1 MMRGRSPVAFAV
13 LCLTAPLAPHAGGA
27 TPDDLTALPLEQLL
41 QVPMVTSASRFEQ
54 PVSDAPS
61 AVVVLTARDIREHG
75 WRTLADAL
83 ASVPGLYVTQ
93 DRNYSYLGARGFLR
107 PGDYDSR
114 FLLLI
119 DGVRLNDAVYDQA
132 LIGNEGLLD
141 MDLVARIEYV
151 PGPGAA
157 VYGSNALFGVINVI
171 TKAGSALAGA
181 QASATLAGAG
191 ERRVRAS
198 YGWHAQNGD
207 DLLLSASAYRRRG
220 DDLYF
225 AEFDTPEQNG
235 GLALGLDGERA
246 HSVFAKAAGRGFT
259 FSAGYVARTKD
270 IPTAS
275 FGAVFNLPNYTH
287 DTQAFANLGYT
298 RQAGAGV
305 LLAANAFWGRA
316 DYEGAGWYPDEEA
329 AARRNVDGAHA
340 AWYGANLHATVTA
353 FAGHKLVAGIEARR
367 NARREQYNYNEAPYE
382 LLLDERRADSRWGV
396 YLDDEIVLRPGLL
409 LNAGLRYDRDSVIGS
424 RVSPRA
430 ALIAQAGPRDT
441 VKLIAGNA
449 YRSPNAYEL
458 YYGIAAADGMLAN
471 PGLRAEVIR
480 TKELVWE
487 RRQNAYGK
495 MTASLF
501 HYRMDELITQQL
513 DADTGMLVFRN
524 TDRASARG
532 VELAGERAFRSGA
545 RVRASYTWQLA
556 RDGAGA
562 WLVSSPRHLAKLA
575 AAVPLAGL
583 PARLANEMQCSS
595 ARRTEHALAAGYC
608 VANLTLTTL
617 PGAFGRGIGVAV
629 SAYNLFDRR
638 HGDPA
643 GPAFVQEAV
652 PRAGRTLA
660 LRLDY
665 EFGR

>member
-1 MMRGRSPVAFAV
+1 MKRTPVALAV
-13 LCLTAPLAPHAGGA
+13 LCLSALPCAGAA

-54 PVSDAPS
+54 SVSDAPS

-93 DRNYSYLGARGFLR
+93 DRNYTYLGARGFLR

-132 LIGNEGLLD
+132 LVGNEGLLD

-171 TKAGSALAGA
+171 TKTGSALAGP
-181 QASATLAGAG
+181 QASVTLAGAG

-207 DLLLSASAYRRRG
+207 DLLLSASGYRRRG

-225 AEFDTPEQNG
+225 PEFDTLDQNG
-235 GLALGLDGERA
+235 GIARGLDGERA
-246 HSVFAKAAGRGFT
+246 HSVFAKAAGRGFV
-259 FSAGYVARTKD
+259 FSAGYVAREKD
-270 IPTAS
+270 IPTGS
-275 FGAVFNLPNYTH
+275 FGAVFNRPNTTR
-287 DTQAFANLGYT
+287 DTQAFADLGYT
-298 RQAGAGV
+298 HQAAPGV
-305 LLAANAFWGRA
+305 LLAANAFWGQA
-316 DYEGAGWYPDEEA
+316 DYEGAGWYPDGEGG
-329 AARRNVDGAHA
+329 ARRNVDGAHA
-340 AWYGANLHATVTA
+340 AWYGANVHATVTA
-353 FAGHKLVAGIEARR
+353 VAGHKLVAGIEGRR
-367 NARREQYNYNEAPYE
+367 NARRDQYNYNEGPYE
-382 LLLDERRADSRWGV
+382 PLLDERHADSRWGV
-396 YLDDEIVLRPGLL
+396 YLDDEIALRPWLL
-409 LNAGLRYDRDSVIGS
+409 LNAGVRYDRDSVIGS

-430 ALIAQAGPRDT
+430 ALIARPGARDT
-441 VKLIAGNA
+441 VKLIAGSA

-458 YYGIAAADGMLAN
+458 YYAIPGADGMLAN
-471 PGLRAEVIR
+471 PALRAEAIR
-480 TKELVWE
+480 TRELVWE
-487 RRQNAYGK
+487 RMQGAYGK
-495 MTASLF
+495 LTASLF
-501 HYRMDELITQQL
+501 RYRMDDLITQQV
-513 DADTGMLVFRN
+513 DSDTGMLVFRN
-524 TDRASARG
+524 TDRAVAHG
-532 VELAGERAFRSGA
+532 LELAGERTFQSGT

-575 AAVPLAGL
+575 AAVPLPGL
-583 PARLANEMQCSS
+583 PARLGNELHCSS
-595 ARRTEHALAAGYC
+595 ARRTEHALAGGYC
-608 VANLTLTTL
+608 VANLTLTAL
-617 PGAFGRGIGVAV
+617 PGAFGRGVGVAV
-629 SAYNLFDRR
+629 SVYNLFDRR
-638 HGDPA
+638 YGDPA
-643 GPAFVQEAV
+643 GPAFVQEALAR
-652 PRAGRTLA
+652 PGRTLA

-665 EFGR
+665 DFGR

>member
-181 QASATLAGAG
+181 QTSVTVAGAG
-191 ERRVRAS
+191 ERRMRAS

-225 AEFDTPEQNG
+225 PEFDTPEQNG
-235 GLALGLDGERA
+235 GVARGLDGERA
-246 HSVFAKAAGRGFT
+246 HSVFAKVVGRGFT
-259 FSAGYVARTKD
+259 FSAGYVARDKD
-270 IPTAS
+270 VPTAS
-275 FGAVFNLPNYTH
+275 FGTLFNLPSDTR

-298 RQAGAGV
+298 RQAGPGV

-316 DYEGAGWYPDEEA
+316 DYEGMSWYLDETGT
-329 AARRNVDGAHA
+329 ARRNIDGAHA

-353 FAGHKLVAGIEARR
+353 FTGHKLAAGIEGRR
-367 NARREQYNYNEAPYE
+367 NAKRDQYNYSEVPYE
-382 LLLDERRADSRWGV
+382 PWLDDRRADSRWGV
-396 YLDDEIVLRPGLL
+396 YLDDEIALRPGLL
-409 LNAGLRYDRDSVIGS
+409 LNAGVRHDRDSVIGS
-424 RVSPRA
+424 RFSPRA

-441 VKLIAGNA
+441 VKLIAGTA

-458 YYGIAAADGMLAN
+458 SLAVPTADGMLADA
-471 PGLRAEVIR
+471 GLRAEVIR
-480 TKELVWE
+480 TQELVWE
-487 RRQNAYGK
+487 HTRNAYGK
-495 MTASLF
+495 LTASLF
-501 HYRMDELITQQL
+501 RYRMDDLITQQL
-513 DADTGMLVFRN
+513 DAASGWLLFRN
-524 TDRASARG
+524 TDRATAHG
-532 VELAGERAFRSGA
+532 LELAGERAYGSGA

-575 AAVPLAGL
+575 ATVPLAGL
-583 PARLANEMQCSS
+583 PARLANELQCSS
-595 ARRTEHALAAGYC
+595 ARRTEHALAGGYC

-638 HGDPA
+638 YGDPA